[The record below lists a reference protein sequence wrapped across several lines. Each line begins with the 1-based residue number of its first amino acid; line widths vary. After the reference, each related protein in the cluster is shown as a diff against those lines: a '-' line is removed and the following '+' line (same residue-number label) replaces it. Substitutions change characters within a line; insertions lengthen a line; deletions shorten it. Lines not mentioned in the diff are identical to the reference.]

1 MSEQDKKFIL
11 VRDGK
16 RVDSTV
22 HTLEEAN
29 EAAANLNK
37 LTESQPGSSQVEVKE
52 QLFG

>member
-22 HTLEEAN
+22 YTLSEAT
-29 EAAANLNK
+29 AAANGFNR
-37 LTESQPGSSQVEVKE
+37 LTESQPDAPKVEVKE